1 MLAQHV
7 EPLSPNLDAMM
18 SGPPPEQTDT
28 PRRSFRARVS
38 DTIQRARGRSSP
50 SPAPPAHESQH
61 DTPSPSKTRGMGRFL
76 RKSIDIARSSSP
88 SPSRNKDVVYSY
100 TAPAY
105 EVPDLP
111 DWQLY
116 DGTSVPMNL
125 DQLAK
130 ENDSLMP
137 PPPSLGYHGAPQDG
151 LNAVSSP
158 VPPAHVH
165 RGSLGVMPPPPPQP
179 QFLPHPP
186 SMIPPQRPMSMPPQ
200 LPPQLPPN
208 MPPNMQ
214 PSMPW
219 TGHEAG
225 SSYAQEPGMQPP
237 EEPLFGHVAPRSRSA
252 RVSLPPTL
260 TASPPPRPSFATPSP
275 APPALP
281 EESHARSPERPPC
294 PVVPALQVTSS
305 APEDT
310 AGEVSL
316 VNAYADVTDGGT
328 QDETVIDHRSPKE
341 RAGTPS
347 VLGQASSR
355 GSCDLE
361 TIELEDNVD
370 TQGRH
375 LGPNDAAMEEQKQQ
389 RILSAMEKAPEG
401 AGLTDL
407 MNRVVNPNRQSW
419 LHGLWPRHASGG
431 SEASKPASD
440 RSSSQGGVIF
450 RGADASPS
458 IYSSE
463 SMDEMPERASV
474 ASPRTDRSASGP
486 GDAPASDLYRAGP
499 GLLRKNTAQSR
510 RSCGSQ
516 SSRNSS
522 QPSDD
527 EREAFERRRRS
538 NLQAR
543 HILEAEKKLGMST
556 ELQQAAWMPPAPMP
570 PPPPAP
576 TSPAPSMQSYRA
588 QSRLSAGPGGTA
600 VLNQMNSQ
608 THEAAQANWQAQWQ
622 VHPASQEPTCADA
635 PTQTPTYEGMRQ
647 QGVSEPHL
655 QEDAQP
661 AWQPTQ
667 QVYPD
672 AAAQGALNVQS
683 QEQAYAQWQLQWN
696 VHPEAAPQAPSEPVT
711 QEQAQ
716 AAWEAE
722 WQVHPESVQSGA
734 TRGPVPNQA
743 QADWYAQWQGHPDA
757 QWQGHPDAQWQ
768 GHPDV
773 QWQGYPDAQ
782 WQGHPDA
789 QWQRHPD
796 AQWQGHPHVQWQV
809 PPQAHVGVLAAPG
822 MSPNEG
828 VMPTHAA
835 MPHVRRK
842 APPGSQPS
850 HLPKPASPTPTS
862 TFQRD
867 SMPPPKKSA
876 GAPILPDVV
885 EDDESIID
893 EQGRRLK
900 PDGFGGL
907 QPVDDQSK
915 EEAAIAPSPTMAPG
929 AEAAAPVASQDTPR
943 APQVESMRT
952 DFKPQNGRPPS
963 SLSVHTPFVHNAS
976 SPRPSSPAVRSSAMP
991 SRKSMPASSSNGPPY
1006 QIAPELYT
1014 TPQSLHNKIG
1024 RMTWT
1029 PEVAEAAA
1037 KYIQTMTNS
1046 ASRSQIHQH
1055 AKPHTGASRSPLPGA
1070 PEPLPPL
1077 KTDSDRDN
1085 GAPAV
1090 ASPLPPVP
1098 VLTSMHSPVPV
1109 DAQTGSSGLPA
1120 SRSVVVQLNE
1130 KGVDLVLN
1138 PGEGAQL
1145 DDMPLR
1151 DALKEAMMRFYF
1163 YERHSIP
1170 LLRELDKRLVAMEHW
1185 SILDPDADAEQPA
1198 WNKDAVARV
1207 SSEVRREV
1215 RALMQGVKML
1225 NETRMHIQELANQ
1238 SHVDRKRKRPLSSAE
1253 PQKRVASES
1262 SYASSSRVS
1271 SGSSTTSA
1279 SSSGTVHVHA
1289 SSAPPS
1295 QTRMSSPPSPSI
1307 APLSPMP
1314 TPRPSLP
1321 VPPSHRV
1328 GPRPCPPSPSR
1339 TPRPSLPDP
1348 PGSRPERVSVS
1359 DPDLAN
1365 ETGPS
1370 VYDDREAES
1379 VAESEAQSDADEL
1392 IQSESPTER
1401 DDREAA
1407 IPVSDANASDAD
1419 ADVDAAAPTS
1429 SSNSEPGRST
1439 PAKTRNTLDTP
1450 VPSLSRPERVK
1461 SPLLA
1466 SLERAEQRS
1475 RTPPPPPPPSL
1486 HPEDHAEHEKN
1497 SNTRVSIM
1505 EQDKEQNKENTTG
1518 HSDNPKKSDDKP
1530 EPQREPFAQVGNHV
1544 SSSIPSSGL
1553 RARAQKY
1560 LQTVERSTSGQVES
1574 SPSAADALSTHA
1586 LKRANTYQPS
1596 ALSESLRRRM
1606 ARIESAN

>member
-18 SGPPPEQTDT
+18 SGPPPEKTDT

-61 DTPSPSKTRGMGRFL
+61 DTPSPSKTRGMGKFL
-76 RKSIDIARSSSP
+76 RKSFDIARSSSP

-130 ENDSLMP
+130 ENDSLRP
-137 PPPSLGYHGAPQDG
+137 PPPSLIYHGAPQDG
-151 LNAVSSP
+151 PNAVSSP
-158 VPPAHVH
+158 VPPVHVH
-165 RGSLGVMPPPPPQP
+165 QGSLGVMPPPPPP

-200 LPPQLPPN
+200 MPLNMPPS

-219 TGHEAG
+219 AGHEADG
-225 SSYAQEPGMQPP
+225 SYAQEPGMQPP
-237 EEPLFGHVAPRSRSA
+237 EEPLFGHVAPRSRSTRA
-252 RVSLPPTL
+252 SLPPTL

-275 APPALP
+275 VPPTLP

-375 LGPNDAAMEEQKQQ
+375 LGPHNAAMEEQKQQ
-389 RILSAMEKAPEG
+389 RILLAMEKAPEG

-431 SEASKPASD
+431 SEASRPASD

-463 SMDEMPERASV
+463 SVDEMPERASV
-474 ASPRTDRSASGP
+474 ASPRTDCSASGP
-486 GDAPASDLYRAGP
+486 GDAPANDLYRAGP

-556 ELQQAAWMPPAPMP
+556 ELQQAAWMPSAPMP
-570 PPPPAP
+570 PPLPAP
-576 TSPAPSMQSYRA
+576 ASPAPSMQSYRA

-600 VLNQMNSQ
+600 VLDQMSSQ
-608 THEAAQANWQAQWQ
+608 THEQAQTNWQAQWQ

-635 PTQTPTYEGMRQ
+635 PAQTPTYEGMRQ
-647 QGVSEPHL
+647 QGVFEPHT
-655 QEDAQP
+655 QEYVQP
-661 AWQPTQ
+661 TWPPTQ

-672 AAAQGALNVQS
+672 TAAQGALNVQS
-683 QEQAYAQWQLQWN
+683 QEQAYAQWQSQWH
-696 VHPEAAPQAPSEPVT
+696 VHPEAAPQAHSEPVT

-716 AAWEAE
+716 ASWEAE
-722 WQVHPESVQSGA
+722 WQVHPESIQPDA
-734 TRGPVPNQA
+734 TRDPGPNQA

-768 GHPDV
+768 GHPD
-773 QWQGYPDAQ
+773 AQ

-789 QWQRHPD
+789 QWQ
-796 AQWQGHPHVQWQV
+796 GHPYVQWQV
-809 PPQAHVGVLAAPG
+809 PPQAYVGMLAAHG
-822 MSPNEG
+822 MPPNEG
-828 VMPTHAA
+828 VMPIHAA

-915 EEAAIAPSPTMAPG
+915 EEEAIAPSPTMAPG

-963 SLSVHTPFVHNAS
+963 TLSVHTPFVHNAS
-976 SPRPSSPAVRSSAMP
+976 SPRPSSPAFHSSAMP
-991 SRKSMPASSSNGPPY
+991 ARKSMPPSSSNGPPY

-1014 TPQSLHNKIG
+1014 TPQSLHNKVG

-1046 ASRSQIHQH
+1046 ASRSQIHKH
-1055 AKPHTGASRSPLPGA
+1055 TKPRTGASRSPLPGA

-1077 KTDSDRDN
+1077 KADSDMDN

-1098 VLTSMHSPVPV
+1098 VLTSAHSPVPV
-1109 DAQTGSSGLPA
+1109 DAQTGGSGLPA

-1185 SILDPDADAEQPA
+1185 SILDPDVDAEQPA

-1215 RALMQGVKML
+1215 RALMQGIKML

-1271 SGSSTTSA
+1271 SGSSTVSA

-1321 VPPSHRV
+1321 IPPSQRV

-1339 TPRPSLPDP
+1339 TPRPSLPEP
-1348 PGSRPERVSVS
+1348 PDSKPERVSVS

-1365 ETGPS
+1365 ETAPS
-1370 VYDDREAES
+1370 VYDDREAGS
-1379 VAESEAQSDADEL
+1379 VAESEAESDGDEL
-1392 IQSESPTER
+1392 IQSESPTDR
-1401 DDREAA
+1401 DGLEPAM
-1407 IPVSDANASDAD
+1407 PVSEANAPDAH
-1419 ADVDAAAPTS
+1419 ADIDAAAPTS
-1429 SSNSEPGRST
+1429 SSNSESGRST
-1439 PAKTRNTLDTP
+1439 PTMTHNTLATP

-1475 RTPPPPPPPSL
+1475 RTPPPPPSL
-1486 HPEDHAEHEKN
+1486 HLKDHAEHEKN
-1497 SNTRVSIM
+1497 TNTRVSIM
-1505 EQDKEQNKENTTG
+1505 EQDKEQNKENRTG
-1518 HSDNPKKSDDKP
+1518 DSDNPKKSDDKP

-1544 SSSIPSSGL
+1544 SSSVPSSGL

-1574 SPSAADALSTHA
+1574 SPSAADTLPTHA

-1606 ARIESAN
+1606 ARLESAN

>member
-1 MLAQHV
+1 
-7 EPLSPNLDAMM
+7 
-18 SGPPPEQTDT
+18 
-28 PRRSFRARVS
+28 
-38 DTIQRARGRSSP
+38 
-50 SPAPPAHESQH
+50 
-61 DTPSPSKTRGMGRFL
+61 
-76 RKSIDIARSSSP
+76 
-88 SPSRNKDVVYSY
+88 
-100 TAPAY
+100 
-105 EVPDLP
+105 
-111 DWQLY
+111 
-116 DGTSVPMNL
+116 
-125 DQLAK
+125 
-130 ENDSLMP
+130 
-137 PPPSLGYHGAPQDG
+137 
-151 LNAVSSP
+151 
-158 VPPAHVH
+158 
-165 RGSLGVMPPPPPQP
+165 
-179 QFLPHPP
+179 
-186 SMIPPQRPMSMPPQ
+186 
-200 LPPQLPPN
+200 
-208 MPPNMQ
+208 
-214 PSMPW
+214 
-219 TGHEAG
+219 
-225 SSYAQEPGMQPP
+225 
-237 EEPLFGHVAPRSRSA
+237 
-252 RVSLPPTL
+252 
-260 TASPPPRPSFATPSP
+260 
-275 APPALP
+275 
-281 EESHARSPERPPC
+281 
-294 PVVPALQVTSS
+294 
-305 APEDT
+305 
-310 AGEVSL
+310 
-316 VNAYADVTDGGT
+316 
-328 QDETVIDHRSPKE
+328 
-341 RAGTPS
+341 
-347 VLGQASSR
+347 
-355 GSCDLE
+355 
-361 TIELEDNVD
+361 
-370 TQGRH
+370 
-375 LGPNDAAMEEQKQQ
+375 
-389 RILSAMEKAPEG
+389 
-401 AGLTDL
+401 
-407 MNRVVNPNRQSW
+407 
-419 LHGLWPRHASGG
+419 
-431 SEASKPASD
+431 
-440 RSSSQGGVIF
+440 
-450 RGADASPS
+450 
-458 IYSSE
+458 
-463 SMDEMPERASV
+463 
-474 ASPRTDRSASGP
+474 
-486 GDAPASDLYRAGP
+486 
-499 GLLRKNTAQSR
+499 
-510 RSCGSQ
+510 
-516 SSRNSS
+516 
-522 QPSDD
+522 
-527 EREAFERRRRS
+527 
-538 NLQAR
+538 
-543 HILEAEKKLGMST
+543 MST
-556 ELQQAAWMPPAPMP
+556 ELQQAAWMPSAPMP
-570 PPPPAP
+570 PPLPAP
-576 TSPAPSMQSYRA
+576 ASPAPSMQSYRA

-600 VLNQMNSQ
+600 VLDQMSSQ
-608 THEAAQANWQAQWQ
+608 THEQAQTNWQAQWQ

-635 PTQTPTYEGMRQ
+635 PAQTPTYEGMRQ
-647 QGVSEPHL
+647 QGVFEPHT
-655 QEDAQP
+655 QEYVQP
-661 AWQPTQ
+661 TWPPTQ

-672 AAAQGALNVQS
+672 TAAQGALNVQS
-683 QEQAYAQWQLQWN
+683 QEQAYAQWQSQWH
-696 VHPEAAPQAPSEPVT
+696 VHPEAAPQAHSEPVT

-716 AAWEAE
+716 ASWEAE
-722 WQVHPESVQSGA
+722 WQVHPESIQPDA
-734 TRGPVPNQA
+734 TRDPGPNQA

-768 GHPDV
+768 GHPD
-773 QWQGYPDAQ
+773 AQ

-789 QWQRHPD
+789 QWQ
-796 AQWQGHPHVQWQV
+796 GHPYVQWQV
-809 PPQAHVGVLAAPG
+809 PPQAYVGMLAAHG
-822 MSPNEG
+822 MPPNEG
-828 VMPTHAA
+828 VMPIHAA

-915 EEAAIAPSPTMAPG
+915 EEEAIAPSPTMAPG

-963 SLSVHTPFVHNAS
+963 TLSVHTPFVHNAS
-976 SPRPSSPAVRSSAMP
+976 SPRPSSPAFHSSAMP
-991 SRKSMPASSSNGPPY
+991 ARKSMPPSSSNGPPY

-1014 TPQSLHNKIG
+1014 TPQSLHNKVG

-1046 ASRSQIHQH
+1046 ASRSQIHKH
-1055 AKPHTGASRSPLPGA
+1055 TKPRTGASRSPLPGA

-1077 KTDSDRDN
+1077 KADSDMDN

-1098 VLTSMHSPVPV
+1098 VLTSAHSPVPV
-1109 DAQTGSSGLPA
+1109 DAQTGGSGLPA

-1185 SILDPDADAEQPA
+1185 SILDPDVDAEQPA

-1215 RALMQGVKML
+1215 RALMQGIKML

-1271 SGSSTTSA
+1271 SGSSTVSA

-1321 VPPSHRV
+1321 IPPSQRV

-1339 TPRPSLPDP
+1339 TPRPSLPEP
-1348 PGSRPERVSVS
+1348 PDSKPERVSVS

-1365 ETGPS
+1365 ETAPS
-1370 VYDDREAES
+1370 VYDDREAGS
-1379 VAESEAQSDADEL
+1379 VAESEAESDGDEL
-1392 IQSESPTER
+1392 IQSESPTDR
-1401 DDREAA
+1401 DGLEPAM
-1407 IPVSDANASDAD
+1407 PVSEANAPDAH
-1419 ADVDAAAPTS
+1419 ADIDAAAPTS
-1429 SSNSEPGRST
+1429 SSNSESGRST
-1439 PAKTRNTLDTP
+1439 PTMTHNTLATP

-1475 RTPPPPPPPSL
+1475 RTPPPPPSL
-1486 HPEDHAEHEKN
+1486 HLKDHAEHEKN
-1497 SNTRVSIM
+1497 TNTRVSIM
-1505 EQDKEQNKENTTG
+1505 EQDKEQNKENRTG
-1518 HSDNPKKSDDKP
+1518 DSDNPKKSDDKP

-1544 SSSIPSSGL
+1544 SSSVPSSGL

-1574 SPSAADALSTHA
+1574 SPSAADTLPTHA

-1606 ARIESAN
+1606 ARLESAN